1 MNAQQRIER
10 QLDEVLKMPGNDRC
24 ADCRAAAPR
33 WASVNLGIFLCVT
46 CASIHRKMGT
56 HKSRVK
62 SVTLDEWTREQ
73 VMGMKEMGNTKSNAI
88 YNPDPQR
95 HPPPATVSDERDSE
109 IQKFIRRKYE
119 LGAFKAGAGRDLAT
133 ASVNS
138 RTQALQARGL
148 APPRSS
154 TTPPPD
160 TSRYLPAVPTGPSRR
175 PARSNSSA
183 PVWVSLGQSNTG
195 SSSSSS
201 SNSLAPPV
209 TPAALPTRSASRSSP
224 NQAPALLKTS
234 SQPPQQREHD
244 LLVDIGGSASSTRP
258 LQLAGFPTIPAAPSV
273 SPLPSPSG
281 PALSPLALGQQAF
294 FQQFS
299 PTANPTNNPFGAQ
312 YGQTLSPMGS
322 TYTQNPM
329 GANQVGMNGF
339 SVGMMG
345 SSPNG
350 MSMGMMGSSPNGMTM
365 QQGMMGSSPNGMTMQ
380 QGMMMSPTGMGMN
393 GAVMGGGMGRDMGGM
408 GGVQMAQP
416 VQYQQQQQQHWQ
428 SGYM

>member
-10 QLDEVLKMPGNDRC
+10 QLEEVLKMPGNDRC

-56 HKSRVK
+56 HRSRVK
-62 SVTLDEWTREQ
+62 SCTLDEWTREQ
-73 VMGMKEMGNTKSNAI
+73 VMGMKEMGNIKSNAI
-88 YNPDPQR
+88 YNPDPKR
-95 HPPPATVSDERDSE
+95 NPPPATVSDERDSE

-119 LGAFKAGAGRDLAT
+119 LGAFKAGAGRDLAS

-148 APPRSS
+148 APPKSS
-154 TTPPPD
+154 TPPPPD
-160 TSRYLPAVPTGPSRR
+160 TNRSLPALPPGSSRR
-175 PARSNSSA
+175 PARSNSNA
-183 PVWVSLGQSNTG
+183 PVWSSLGQSNTG

-209 TPAALPTRSASRSSP
+209 TPAALPPRSASHSSP
-224 NQAPALLKTS
+224 NQAPSLLKPA
-234 SQPPQQREHD
+234 QGEQRNGD
-244 LLVDIGGSASSTRP
+244 LLVDTGGSSSSTRP
-258 LQLAGFPTIPAAPSV
+258 LQLAGFPTVPAAPAV
-273 SPLPSPSG
+273 LPLPSPNG
-281 PALSPLALGQQAF
+281 PAPSPLALGQQAF

-299 PTANPTNNPFGAQ
+299 PTAAPSNNPFAMQ
-312 YGQTLSPMGS
+312 YGQTLSPMGAPYMQ
-322 TYTQNPM
+322 THM
-329 GANQVGMNGF
+329 GNQLGMNGM
-339 SVGMMG
+339 SMGNMTMGMGGMGMGMGMGMMG

-350 MSMGMMGSSPNGMTM
+350 MSM
-365 QQGMMGSSPNGMTMQ
+365 QQGMNSA
-380 QGMMMSPTGMGMN
+380 GMGMN
-393 GAVMGGGMGRDMGGM
+393 GSMAGAMGNGM

-416 VQYQQQQQQHWQ
+416 VQYQQQQYWQ